1 MRERN
6 YPLVM
11 GLLISGIFLFLAL
24 FGNRFAPQDPM
35 ESFTRIVVD
44 GQPYYRPFR
53 PGQFAQFPL
62 GTDQAGR
69 DLLSRL
75 LWGVRPTMVLCF
87 VVVAVRMA
95 VGVPLG
101 LLAGWFRGGVER
113 AVDTAIS
120 VSLAVPALIFAMAV
134 ISLLDVTKGLS
145 VFIIALSLTGWAD
158 IADLVKNRTL
168 ATTQEPF
175 IESARA
181 TGVPTGGILRRHIL
195 PQLWPILP
203 SVVAFEL
210 SAVLLLVAELGFLGL
225 YIGGGFVYYVARGD
239 IPADWAKLT
248 SGYPELGQLLSDIW
262 ASIILVPWQV
272 GFASVVV
279 LLAIFGFNM
288 LGEGWRRHLDI
299 TRLHTRRRWW
309 DGILRRLGQ
318 PVE

>member
-1 MRERN
+1 MAERN
-6 YPLVM
+6 YPLVL
-11 GLLISGIFLFLAL
+11 GLMISGLFVLLAL
-24 FGNRFAPQDPM
+24 FGSRLAPQDPM
-35 ESFTRIVVD
+35 ESFNRIVVD
-44 GQPYYRPFR
+44 GQAFYRPFR

-69 DLLSRL
+69 DLLSRI
-75 LWGVRPTMVLCF
+75 LWGVRPTMILCG
-87 VVVAVRMA
+87 VVVIVRMV

-101 LLAGWFRGGVER
+101 LLAGWFRGATER
-113 AVDTAIS
+113 VVDTAIS

-145 VFIIALSLTGWAD
+145 VFIVALSLTGWAD

-168 ATTQEPF
+168 ATAQEPY
-175 IESARA
+175 IESARSV
-181 TGVPTGGILRRHIL
+181 GVPSWGILRQHIL

-262 ASIILVPWQV
+262 ASIILVPWQIAS
-272 GFASVVV
+272 ASVVV

-288 LGEGWRRHLDI
+288 LGEGWRRRMDI
-299 TRLHTRRRWW
+299 TRLHSRRRWW
-309 DGILRRLGQ
+309 DGVLRGLGK